1 MNIDN
6 NNYKQFTYFILFL
19 IAISTTISY
28 LISLLLKK
36 CQINV
41 PFYIDL
47 PISAI
52 GIYSIFF
59 GLFDNYFWKFSF
71 FRRIGIIIA
80 DDLNGKWIGIVKSS
94 YDDFKADIE
103 AELNIKQTA
112 TRIKI
117 CGTFNQS
124 KSVSVHENFSRSEI
138 DNNVALF
145 YFFRNEPKYD
155 AVATMAI
162 HEGSAKL
169 IYDKDKDELN
179 GYYYSGRD
187 RNNHGTIEVRRI
199 KNKNK

>member
-1 MNIDN
+1 MNIDS
-6 NNYKQFTYFILFL
+6 NNYKQFTYFILVL
-19 IAISTTISY
+19 VAISTVFSY
-28 LISLLLKK
+28 LISLFLKK
-36 CQINV
+36 LQFNI

-59 GLFDNYFWKFSF
+59 WLFDNYLWKFSF
-71 FRRIGIIIA
+71 FKRIGIIIA
-80 DDLNGKWIGIVKSS
+80 DDLNGKWVGVVKSS
-94 YDDFKADIE
+94 YDDFKTDIQ

-112 TRIKI
+112 TRVKI
-117 CGTFNQS
+117 CGIFNQS

-138 DNNVALF
+138 DDNVALF

-169 IYDKDKDELN
+169 IYNKDKDELS

-187 RNNHGTIEVRRI
+187 RNNNGTIEVKRL
-199 KNKNK
+199 KTKKL